1 MSIKK
6 VAELAGVSIATVS
19 RSFSHPEL
27 LKKETL
33 EKVEQARKALQYHPN
48 SLAQNFRRGKSNIIV
63 VIIDNIGDPIYE
75 RFTQTISQIATPK
88 GYDVLIKET
97 HHQALNTRY
106 YRDIL
111 NSKQADG
118 LIVMIDPPEM
128 NSKTQALFDELPI
141 VFVRNDIESKTD
153 RHIGL
158 NNFEAAK
165 SATEHLIELGHKAIA
180 YITLD
185 IDNIAYIHRERGFIE
200 AVAHSGIKSPHITRL
215 SDRCDINSANLL
227 DELLTTAPTAIF
239 CANDDIAIDV
249 LAYLRTQNIDVPQ
262 EISIIGFNN
271 NRYSTKTSPP
281 LTTVEFPLDNIAQY
295 AIENLCAIIEN
306 NSPPLTLDDNVIN
319 TERFD
324 HRLVIRSSTSS
335 AIE

>member
-33 EKVEQARKALQYHPN
+33 EKVEQARKTLQYHPN

-75 RFTQTISQIATPK
+75 RFTQTISKIATPK

-97 HHQALNTRY
+97 HYQPLSTRY

-111 NSKQADG
+111 SSKQADG

-165 SATEHLIELGHKAIA
+165 SATEHLIELGHKTIA

-185 IDNIAYIHRERGFIE
+185 IDNVAYTHRERGFIE
-200 AVAHSGIKSPHITRL
+200 AITDSGLEAPHITRL
-215 SDRCDINSANLL
+215 DNRCDIAHSNL
-227 DELLTTAPTAIF
+227 DTLLTTTPTAIF

-249 LAYLRTQNIDVPQ
+249 LAYLRTKSIDVPQ
-262 EISIIGFNN
+262 DISVIGFNN
-271 NRYSTKTSPP
+271 IRYSTKTSPP

-295 AIENLCAIIEN
+295 AIENLCAIIDDN
-306 NSPPLTLDDNVIN
+306 APPLNPNDSSIN
-319 TERFD
+319 TDRFD

-335 AIE
+335 AIEQ